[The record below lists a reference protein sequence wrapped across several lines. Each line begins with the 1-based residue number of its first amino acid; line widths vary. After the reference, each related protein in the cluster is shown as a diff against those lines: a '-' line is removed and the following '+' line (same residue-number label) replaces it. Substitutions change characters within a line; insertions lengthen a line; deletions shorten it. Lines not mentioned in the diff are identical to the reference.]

1 MDIKE
6 LVKTQREFYQTQY
19 TKDINHRIQTLKALR
34 TWILEHQNR
43 IIEALKKDLNKDA
56 VESYMCEIGLVLSE
70 LNYQLK
76 HIKKWSRNKYVWTP
90 ISQFYGTSFESY
102 EPYGVTL
109 IMSSL
114 ELSFHVIN

>member
-43 IIEALKKDLNKDA
+43 IIEALKK
-56 VESYMCEIGLVLSE
+56 I
-70 LNYQLK
+70 
-76 HIKKWSRNKYVWTP
+76 
-90 ISQFYGTSFESY
+90 
-102 EPYGVTL
+102 
-109 IMSSL
+109 
-114 ELSFHVIN
+114 

>member
-43 IIEALKKDLNKDA
+43 IIEALKKDLNR
-56 VESYMCEIGLVLSE
+56 C
-70 LNYQLK
+70 
-76 HIKKWSRNKYVWTP
+76 SRILYV
-90 ISQFYGTSFESY
+90 
-102 EPYGVTL
+102 
-109 IMSSL
+109 
-114 ELSFHVIN
+114 